1 MERFESVGL
10 GGWHGAFEVQSIFK
24 DGRMKIDRFPNLIT
38 DGWLNA
44 VRDATISD
52 TPIDLRIK
60 YIALGKDDGTIL
72 PLDPSNTR
80 LGNEIER
87 KTFSKVETDGT
98 GRVKRTVNI
107 NSAEGNFH
115 IKEIGIFAG
124 SAATS
129 AINTGI
135 LVARVFYDRDK
146 DELESI
152 NIVRTD
158 VVGRL

>member
-1 MERFESVGL
+1 METFESSGL
-10 GGWHGAFEVQSIFK
+10 GGWHGAFEVHVMRKGQDPEIVK
-24 DGRMKIDRFPNLIT
+24 FPNLIT
-38 DGWLNA
+38 NAWLNA
-44 VRDATISD
+44 VRDATLGEI
-52 TPIDLRIK
+52 TDLEIK
-60 YIALGKDDGTIL
+60 YIALGKDNGTIL

-80 LGNEIER
+80 LGNEVER
-87 KTFSKVETDGT
+87 KPFTKVEKDGT

-115 IKEIGIFAG
+115 IKELGIYAG
-124 SAATS
+124 ASATS
-129 AINTGI
+129 ALNSGI

>member
-1 MERFESVGL
+1 MESIGNAGWLGKFEIQIMRGDQLEIV
-10 GGWHGAFEVQSIFK
+10 K
-24 DGRMKIDRFPNLIT
+24 FPNLIT
-38 DGWLNA
+38 DAWLNA
-44 VRDATISD
+44 VRDATLGEV
-52 TPIDLRIK
+52 TDLEIK

-72 PLDPSNTR
+72 PLAPSNTQ
-80 LGNEIER
+80 LGNEVER
-87 KTFSKVETDGT
+87 KVFTKIEKDGT

-115 IKEIGIFAG
+115 IKEIGIYAG
-124 SAATS
+124 VTATATLNS
-129 AINTGI
+129 GI

-158 VVGRL
+158 IVGRL

>member
-1 MERFESVGL
+1 MESQGLAGWLGKFEIQIIRGDE
-10 GGWHGAFEVQSIFK
+10 FEVV
-24 DGRMKIDRFPNLIT
+24 RFPNLIT
-38 DGWLNA
+38 DMWLNA
-44 VRDATISD
+44 VRDASLGHVK
-52 TPIDLRIK
+52 DLEIK

-72 PLDPSNTR
+72 PLSPSNTR
-80 LGNEIER
+80 LGNEVER
-87 KTFSKVETDGT
+87 KPFTKIEKDGN

-124 SAATS
+124 AGATS

-158 VVGRL
+158 IVGRL